1 MEALGMEC
9 LELRG
14 DGDNIAPTYRRRGPA
29 MDEADTQMDHVF
41 VSWGL
46 HQGATVWAM
55 NDVDEWGPSDH
66 CRVAV
71 ER

>member
-1 MEALGMEC
+1 
-9 LELRG
+9 
-14 DGDNIAPTYRRRGPA
+14 
-29 MDEADTQMDHVF
+29 MDEADTQIRAR
-41 VSWGL
+41 GL

-55 NDVDEWGPSDH
+55 NDVDELGPSDH

>member
-1 MEALGMEC
+1 
-9 LELRG
+9 
-14 DGDNIAPTYRRRGPA
+14 

-46 HQGATVWAM
+46 HQGATVWTM

-66 CRVAV
+66 FRVVV